1 MNSKLS
7 IVYIAIGSNL
17 NNPPFQVKKAIKAI
31 NSLSNT
37 NLISHS
43 SLYKT
48 KPLDFKNHPN
58 YANAVIK
65 ISTYFSPIL
74 LLKALKNIEFNHGR
88 VYNERWGPR
97 IIDLDILLY
106 DNLILNSQTLT
117 IPHSQLRFRDFVLL
131 PLLEISPELILPT
144 GEKLKT
150 IANNNKE
157 VYIINKTTLVYNSST
172 FSNSVI

>member
-1 MNSKLS
+1 MNSKSS

-31 NSLSNT
+31 NYLPKT
-37 NLISHS
+37 NLLSHS

-48 KPLDFKNHPN
+48 KPLDFKNHPD
-58 YANAVIK
+58 YANIVIK
-65 ISTYFSPIL
+65 ISTSLSPVIL
-74 LLKALKNIEFNHGR
+74 LKSLKNIEFNHGR
-88 VYNERWGPR
+88 VCNERWGSR

-131 PLLEISPELILPT
+131 PLLEISPELTLPT

-157 VYIINKTTLVYNSST
+157 IYIINKTTIVYDSST
-172 FSNSVI
+172 CSNSFM

>member
-1 MNSKLS
+1 MNSKSS

-17 NNPPFQVKKAIKAI
+17 NNPPFQVKKAIKSI
-31 NSLSNT
+31 NYLPNT

-48 KPLDFKNHPN
+48 KPLDFKNHPD

-65 ISTYFSPIL
+65 ISTSLSPVIL
-74 LLKALKNIEFNHGR
+74 LKSLKNIEFNHGR
-88 VYNERWGPR
+88 VCNERWGSR

-106 DNLILNSQTLT
+106 DNLILNSHTLT
-117 IPHSQLRFRDFVLL
+117 IPHPQLKFRDFVLL
-131 PLLEISPELILPT
+131 PLLEISPDLLLPT

-157 VYIINKTTLVYNSST
+157 AYIISKTTLIYNSST
-172 FSNSVI
+172 YLHSFI